1 MAEQL
6 VARYEAE
13 KVALTSD
20 LQAASATVIR
30 EQRRRTQL
38 EEVGQL
44 PFILR
49 ETCVTLPCPIFPCLR
64 TVTGC
69 CSRG

>member
-1 MAEQL
+1 MYVAEQL

-20 LQAASATVIR
+20 LQAASATVVR

-38 EEVGQL
+38 EEVAVRN
-44 PFILR
+44 P
-49 ETCVTLPCPIFPCLR
+49 TLVHPI
-64 TVTGC
+64 
-69 CSRG
+69 

>member
-1 MAEQL
+1 M
-6 VARYEAE
+6 ARYEAE

-38 EEVGQL
+38 EEVGQPPL
-44 PFILR
+44 ILSENR
-49 ETCVTLPCPIFPCLR
+49 VTLPYPVLPCLR
-64 TVTGC
+64 TATGC